1 VAREHGQQQL
11 AALPDLQAVTM
22 KTVSTQNNRFQTG
35 CTSKAKRQVSAKN
48 AIGNQGL
55 RRQFGV
61 ADQQVARQSKIV
73 TGG

>member
-35 CTSKAKRQVSAKN
+35 CTSKAKKQVSAKN

-61 ADQQVARQSKIV
+61 ADQQVAR
-73 TGG
+73 